1 LNTGF
6 PLHFPTLVFLRC
18 RTCAE
23 RTHARMAPGGYLPHA
38 RVGIFPHPQGHD
50 YRCYQSAIV
59 RTALCYNTLVA
70 LPTGTGKTLVAAAV
84 LHNFL
89 Q

>member
-1 LNTGF
+1 
-6 PLHFPTLVFLRC
+6 
-18 RTCAE
+18 
-23 RTHARMAPGGYLPHA
+23 MAPGGYLPHA